1 MAKTFKDSLNNAN
14 PNQLAD
20 LLRELKLGDLV
31 CALPRCLNK
40 QVPVAGSLANG
51 NLTTVS
57 IIKLPDDAKAAY
69 VHRAAVR
76 TGTAATGE
84 YSSAAPHYGDTPSTT
99 EVAITP
105 NGDICF
111 LATDVVSDVDVVYT
125 PMKGEVVEFEG
136 DLATGVLTIPPQYVA
151 RGVLY
156 LLEAEILAGAVVGPK
171 RILVPLAGGGAG
183 LPATTTAQLTSNK
196 STVSFNN
203 ATDAGTKARAKLL
216 ISAQPEFGAKLAED
230 AKY

>member
-1 MAKTFKDSLNNAN
+1 MAKTFKDSLNASN

-40 QVPVAGSLANG
+40 QAPIAGALANG

-76 TGTAATGE
+76 AATAATGE
-84 YSSAAPHYGDTPSTT
+84 FASATPHYGDTPSTT

-111 LATDVVSDVDVVYT
+111 LATDVVTDVDVVYT

-136 DLATGVLTIPPQYVA
+136 DIATGVMAIPPALVA

-156 LLEAEILAGAVVGPK
+156 LLSAEITSGAVLGPK
-171 RILVPLAGGGAG
+171 RVLVPLAGGGAG
-183 LPATTTAQLTSNK
+183 LPATTTVQLTSNK

-203 ATDAGTKARAKLL
+203 ATDAGTKGKAKVLV
-216 ISAQPEFGAKLAED
+216 SADPEFGAKLASA

>member
-1 MAKTFKDSLNNAN
+1 MTTYKDQLNNAN
-14 PNQLAD
+14 PNNLAD
-20 LLRELKLGDLV
+20 LLREFKLGDLV
-31 CALPRCLNK
+31 CSLPRCLNK
-40 QVPVAGSLANG
+40 QVPAAGTVATG

-57 IIKLPDDAKAAY
+57 VIKLPNDAKAAF

-76 TGTAATGE
+76 AGTAATGE
-84 YSSAAPHYGDTPSTT
+84 YTSAAPHYGDTPSTT
-99 EVAITP
+99 EFAITP
-105 NGDICF
+105 CGDICF
-111 LATDVVSDVDVVYT
+111 LGTDVVTDVDVVYT

-136 DLATGVLTIPPQYVA
+136 NLVTGVLTIPPQYVE

-156 LLEAEILAGAVVGPK
+156 LLEAEITAGAVLGGK

-203 ATDAGTKARAKLL
+203 ATDAGTKARVKLL
-216 ISAQPEFGAKLAED
+216 VSAAPEFGAKLAED
-230 AKY
+230 AQY